1 MADPTPDVLDAAN
14 QVIVLAFDLVD
25 ATLPDA
31 PELLEKAL
39 SSGPVQQAITKTL
52 LDYAKSKGKP
62 GASPATTEEG
72 QKLLAAL
79 GTGITDAGSKAVL
92 SQIRTSPEYKKLEA
106 AVTAFKRTAESSP
119 LGVWLDRNRKI
130 LYVVGAGLVVSAT
143 SALYITKTSGM
154 PVRKVVDLLKE
165 EKFEVLQIGSLRF
178 KAALWDFQPDA
189 RVLGARLLA
198 TKQWA
203 KVSAE
208 VSLGVLARDADLQQI
223 DGAITVK
230 SGGFSANAKATGKP
244 PTQQVN
250 LGLQFGYSGKA
261 GKGRFDIGLGAMYE
275 DDKLNASLNA
285 SLKSG
290 RTAVGLKGTAGPDKN
305 SGNMRVDALLTLS
318 VDL

>member
-1 MADPTPDVLDAAN
+1 MPDPSPDVLDAASE
-14 QVIVLAFDLVD
+14 VIVLAFDLVD

-39 SSGPVQQAITKTL
+39 RSKQVEQAITKTL
-52 LDYAKSKGKP
+52 LDYAKSKGKI
-62 GASPATTEEG
+62 GAKPATTEEG

-79 GTGITDAGSKAVL
+79 GTGVTDAGRTEAL
-92 SQIRTSPEYKKLEA
+92 SQIRKSPEYKKLEA
-106 AVTAFKRTAESSP
+106 SITAFKRTAESSP
-119 LGVWLDRNRKI
+119 LGVWIDRNKKI
-130 LYVVGAGLVVSAT
+130 LYVVGAGLVVSAA
-143 SALYITKTSGM
+143 SALYITRTSGM
-154 PVRKVVDLLKE
+154 PVRKIVDLLKE
-165 EKFEVLQIGSLRF
+165 DKFEVLQIGSLKF

-189 RVLGARLLA
+189 RVLGARVLA
-198 TKQWA
+198 TQEWA

-208 VSLGVLARDADLQQI
+208 VSLGVLARDADIQQI

-230 SGGFSANAKATGKP
+230 SGGFSAKATGTGKP

-261 GKGRFDIGLGAMYE
+261 GKGRFDIGLGAIYE
-275 DDKLNASLNA
+275 DDKLNATLNA

-290 RTAVGLKGTAGPDKN
+290 RTAIGLKGTAAPDKDR
-305 SGNMRVDALLTLS
+305 GNTRVDALLTLS